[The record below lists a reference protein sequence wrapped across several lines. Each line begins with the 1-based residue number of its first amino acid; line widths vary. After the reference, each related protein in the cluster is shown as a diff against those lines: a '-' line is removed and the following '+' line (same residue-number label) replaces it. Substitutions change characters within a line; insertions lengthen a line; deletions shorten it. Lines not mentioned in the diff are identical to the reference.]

1 MHHTIDTFIEYLRV
15 AGREESARSYA
26 SCLSFFDRWLSARK
40 RNPLTATTDDLRAY
54 QCFLADEYHGA
65 NGQLLGKGTQATRLA
80 CVKSFY
86 NWMHRRALVVADVAQ
101 PITIPRVVHGMV
113 NKDHLT
119 LQEAT
124 ALLQTK
130 AKTAATYPEGC
141 NRWADQVRDL
151 AFLCLALA
159 SGRRRGG
166 LRHLKTEHADFARN
180 ELRCEREKGKA
191 GRVLP
196 VAPWAMHL
204 LRLYVERARPILNWH
219 RDNDWLFV
227 GDRKPRIGKNTI
239 AEILKRAHAEAV
251 AANPDLTE
259 LADKHL
265 SPHSLRVSFAAML
278 FRGGANIRTINELM
292 LHESL
297 DTTAR
302 YTPVPLDD
310 LRRTC
315 LRAHPMA

>member
-1 MHHTIDTFIEYLRV
+1 MHHTITAFIEYLNL
-15 AGREESARSYA
+15 AGREATARSYGWG
-26 SCLSFFDRWLSARK
+26 LGVFERWLAGQRRDPLSA
-40 RNPLTATTDDLRAY
+40 TADDLRAY
-54 QCFLADEYHGA
+54 QRYLAEEYRVASGA
-65 NGQLLGKGTQATRLA
+65 LLTKSSQGMRLA
-80 CVKSFY
+80 CVLSFY
-86 NWMHRRALVVADVAQ
+86 EWMMKRGLIVVNVARSIVL
-101 PITIPRVVHGMV
+101 PRIPQGMV
-113 NKDHLT
+113 RKDHLT

-130 AKTAATYPEGC
+130 AAAASAYPEGC
-141 NRWADQVRDL
+141 ARWADQIRDL
-151 AFLCLALA
+151 AFLCVALA
-159 SGRRRGG
+159 SGRRRAGI
-166 LRHLKTEHADFARN
+166 RHLAVQHVDLARN

-196 VAPWAMHL
+196 IAPWAMAI
-204 LRLYVERARPILNWH
+204 LRIYLERARPILNWH
-219 RDNDWLFV
+219 QSNDFLFV
-227 GDRKPRIGKNTI
+227 GDREPCIGANTL
-239 AEILKRAHAEAV
+239 AEIITRAHAATV

-265 SPHSLRVSFAAML
+265 TPHSLRVSFASML

-292 LHESL
+292 LHDSI

-302 YTPVPLDD
+302 YTPIPLED